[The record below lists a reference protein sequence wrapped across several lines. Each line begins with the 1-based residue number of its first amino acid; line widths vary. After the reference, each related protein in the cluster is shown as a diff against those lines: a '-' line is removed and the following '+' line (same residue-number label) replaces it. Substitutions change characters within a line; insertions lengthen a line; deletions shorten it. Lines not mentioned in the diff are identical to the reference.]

1 MKNRIGNALHTYLL
15 FLATSVLPDV
25 IAALNVDVED
35 NGVNVKVG
43 ACLTVE
49 SGVDIISPQ
58 QLHRWVLCRGDMDI
72 GRAIVFQN

>member
-1 MKNRIGNALHTYLL
+1 M
-15 FLATSVLPDV
+15 
-25 IAALNVDVED
+25 LNVDVED

-58 QLHRWVLCRGDMDI
+58 QLHRWVLCRGDMEI